1 MRKSKYDRTLWCTWG
16 RATKL
21 HKRHCEISKTQDP
34 DWFEGIPLLGFMAK
48 QIHETAG
55 KTLGHCWVLW
65 PSRSTKP
72 PERHWDTA
80 GLYGKADPRNHRK
93 DIGTL
98 LGFMAKQIHETA
110 GKTLGHC
117 WVLWRSRSTILP
129 ERHWGQCWV
138 LWRNRSMKLHRF

>member
-1 MRKSKYDRTLWCTWG
+1 MIERFDAPEVEPRNCTKD
-16 RATKL
+16 T
-21 HKRHCEISKTQDP
+21 EISKTQDP

-80 GLYGKADPRNHRK
+80 GFYGEADPRYCRK
-93 DIGTL
+93 DIGDNA
-98 LGFMAKQIHETA
+98 GFYGETD
-110 GKTLGHC
+110 
-117 WVLWRSRSTILP
+117 P
-129 ERHWGQCWV
+129 
-138 LWRNRSMKLHRF
+138 